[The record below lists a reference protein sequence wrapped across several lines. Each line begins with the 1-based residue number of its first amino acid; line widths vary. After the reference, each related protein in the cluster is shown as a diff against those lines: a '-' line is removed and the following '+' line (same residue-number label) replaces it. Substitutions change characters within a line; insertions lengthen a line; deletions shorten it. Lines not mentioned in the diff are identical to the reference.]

1 MRSPKK
7 KFKKELSKQYF
18 QRRFWKSLPLRSLF
32 LVLLAVF
39 FTFAILGFFGDLL
52 AHGKFPRWLVFVHV
66 VFSGFLGALY
76 FYAGTHYPKLFILV
90 LAVHLLGG
98 SQLPREYLEFEVAEI
113 LQYHLIFD
121 GIGILLCIVL
131 GYTFFILF
139 INTVGLHQVRL
150 NAEMMLAK
158 DVHTILV
165 PKIDRQGAPIEIYGQ
180 SLPTEE
186 VGGDLL
192 DVYDHEN
199 TITHYIVDVSGHGVA
214 AGLLVGMFKS
224 AIHTE
229 LQSGKDLPN
238 VLTSIN
244 KTLYRLKKRTMFLTF
259 AGIQFQGNGLAEYA
273 VAGHLPILHY
283 TAASKEIT
291 YLEQKQIP
299 LAAQLAYQFQ
309 TKNVSY
315 APGDLFLL
323 LTDGITEVENK
334 QQEEFGMQRIEDIVL
349 KNADDGLKDIFDK
362 ILAAASEH
370 GKQIDDQTMMLIR
383 CT

>member
-1 MRSPKK
+1 
-7 KFKKELSKQYF
+7 
-18 QRRFWKSLPLRSLF
+18 
-32 LVLLAVF
+32 
-39 FTFAILGFFGDLL
+39 
-52 AHGKFPRWLVFVHV
+52 
-66 VFSGFLGALY
+66 
-76 FYAGTHYPKLFILV
+76 
-90 LAVHLLGG
+90 
-98 SQLPREYLEFEVAEI
+98 
-113 LQYHLIFD
+113 
-121 GIGILLCIVL
+121 
-131 GYTFFILF
+131 
-139 INTVGLHQVRL
+139 
-150 NAEMMLAK
+150 
-158 DVHTILV
+158 
-165 PKIDRQGAPIEIYGQ
+165 
-180 SLPTEE
+180 
-186 VGGDLL
+186 
-192 DVYDHEN
+192 
-199 TITHYIVDVSGHGVA
+199 
-214 AGLLVGMFKS
+214 
-224 AIHTE
+224 
-229 LQSGKDLPN
+229 
-238 VLTSIN
+238 
-244 KTLYRLKKRTMFLTF
+244 MFLTF